1 MRENDRM
8 RERLSTPSGL
18 VLRPW
23 MNDDVPALLVA
34 FEPAEMRMEHPG
46 PPIDTP
52 DAALNWLA
60 KRWEAWEAGT
70 GYAFAVTD
78 ATNSTDAVLGCM
90 AVTAI
95 DRRHDTGWV
104 SYWTM
109 AAAQRRGVAS
119 AAARAISEWAFTD
132 LALFRLELGHRTD
145 NVASCRVATAAGYA
159 VEGVERAKLRY
170 GDRRY
175 DAEIH
180 ARLITDPSPG

>member
-1 MRENDRM
+1 MREC
-8 RERLSTPSGL
+8 LSTSSGL

-23 MNDDVPALLVA
+23 VDGDVPALLVA
-34 FEPAEMRMEHPG
+34 YEPAEMRKEHSG

-52 DAALNWLA
+52 SAALNWLRIRRA
-60 KRWEAWEAGT
+60 AWEAGS

-78 ATNSTDAVLGCM
+78 ARDTVLGCM

-95 DRRHDTGWV
+95 DRRHDIGWV

-109 AAAQRRGVAS
+109 AAARGRGVAG
-119 AAARAISEWAFTD
+119 AAARAVSEWAFAD
-132 LALFRLELGHRTD
+132 LGLFRLELGHRTD
-145 NVASCRVATAAGYA
+145 NVASCRVAMAAGYA
-159 VEGVERAKLRY
+159 VEGLERAKLRY

-180 ARLITDPSPG
+180 ARLATDPSP